1 METENN
7 IVYRDE
13 LDKARK
19 AVDGLARDGM
29 STTIDAYWEVC
40 CGDVLVAEENM
51 RNQRRT
57 WENASLAKE
66 LLDIAGISRRI

>member
-29 STTIDAYWEVC
+29 STTIGA
-40 CGDVLVAEENM
+40 
-51 RNQRRT
+51 
-57 WENASLAKE
+57 
-66 LLDIAGISRRI
+66 